1 MAPATADPSLHAFT
15 VSGAFLLGAIVG
27 AYACVR
33 LVKYLTGYLRDN
45 RDRDGGD
52 VTRGRRGRG
61 EDRPT

>member
-1 MAPATADPSLHAFT
+1 MVATADPSLHAFT

-33 LVKYLTGYLRDN
+33 LVKYLTGYLRDAR
-45 RDRDGGD
+45 RDVDGDD